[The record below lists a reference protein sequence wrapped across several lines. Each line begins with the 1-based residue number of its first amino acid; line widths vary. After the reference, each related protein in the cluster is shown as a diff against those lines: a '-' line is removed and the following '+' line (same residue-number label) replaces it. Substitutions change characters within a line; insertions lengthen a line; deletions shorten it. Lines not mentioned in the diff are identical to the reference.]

1 MQRAGLVA
9 GELFAGY
16 RIERVLGRGGM
27 GTVYLAAH
35 PRLPRQIALKLLSRE
50 LYADEEVRARF
61 EREADVAARL
71 DHPNVVSV
79 FDRGAE
85 DHQLWI
91 SMQYVDG
98 SDAAAFRG
106 ASLDP
111 RRALHILGQTAD
123 ALDHAHESGVLHRD
137 VKPANI
143 LLTAA
148 RTGGDRV
155 LLTDFG
161 IARLRDDAHQL
172 TRTGEFLA
180 TLAYAAPEQ
189 LSGQPVDHRADQYAL
204 GCTLFALLT
213 GEAPFAATNPGAVV
227 AAHLTSPVPQ
237 ASRVAAHLPSA
248 IDAVIARAMAKDPR
262 DRFGDCTE
270 FAEAAYAAVT
280 GVRPSNGPRSVEV
293 MSSARAVASVVTP
306 TYATPQTP
314 DISPAAPQ
322 SPQALPQPPHTMPQT
337 PRAATQ
343 TTHALAHTPPPAPQT
358 APTLRAYT
366 PPHPDVPQGH
376 LAPQSL
382 AADPPSSG
390 GQHERD
396 RQRRT
401 VSSRWRALA
410 VALLVLAVVAIVG
423 VAGAAAVY
431 WKYVRP
437 HRLPAPPVWGAEQSI
452 VQAFPQ
458 LIPPNP
464 NGTAWRGARCS
475 AVAVP
480 TAEPGDP
487 VPLRQITCTHQDG
500 LIVWFSEY
508 ASGDAVGAYL
518 AAKTTQVGAR
528 PIEDHASVLVFRPL
542 DAAAPFTLAARARGT
557 KFPDTVSVEV
567 SWPNHTFEQASEQ
580 WWERA
585 PF

>member
-1 MQRAGLVA
+1 MQGAGLVT

-106 ASLDP
+106 TPLDP

-189 LSGQPVDHRADQYAL
+189 LSGHSVDHRADQYAL

-237 ASRVAAHLPSA
+237 ASRVAPHLPGA

-262 DRFGDCTE
+262 ARFGDCTE
-270 FAEAAYAAVT
+270 FARVAYEAVT
-280 GVRPSNGPRSVEV
+280 GAHPSTGSGGAEITPPPRP
-293 MSSARAVASVVTP
+293 VAS
-306 TYATPQTP
+306 ATTQQTP
-314 DISPAAPQ
+314 PRAAPQ
-322 SPQALPQPPHTMPQT
+322 AVPTIRVATAPQPQRHPEPHARSAFRSPPVVQSPTEVK
-337 PRAATQ
+337 
-343 TTHALAHTPPPAPQT
+343 THL
-358 APTLRAYT
+358 
-366 PPHPDVPQGH
+366 PPHATHNPV
-376 LAPQSL
+376 
-382 AADPPSSG
+382 
-390 GQHERD
+390 GQP
-396 RQRRT
+396 RT

-410 VALLVLAVVAIVG
+410 VALLVLAVVVVVG
-423 VAGAAAVY
+423 VVGAAAVY

-437 HRLPAPPVWGAEQSI
+437 NRLPPPPSWGAEQSI
-452 VQAFPQ
+452 VRAFPQ
-458 LIPPNP
+458 LIPPGP
-464 NGTAWRGARCS
+464 NGTAWRGAHCS
-475 AVAVP
+475 AVAAP

-487 VPLRQITCTHQDG
+487 VPLRQITCTDRDA
-500 LIVWFSEY
+500 LTVWFSEY
-508 ASGDAVGAYL
+508 AASGDVGTYL
-518 AAKTTQVGAR
+518 ATKTTQVGDR
-528 PIEDHASVLVFRPL
+528 PIGNDGSVAVFQPRN
-542 DAAAPFTLAARARGT
+542 AAGPSTLTARALGSGY
-557 KFPDTVSVEV
+557 PDTMLMEI
-567 SWPNHTFEQASEQ
+567 SWPNHSFEQAREQ
-580 WWERA
+580 WWEQA

>member
-1 MQRAGLVA
+1 MQGARLVA

-79 FDRGAE
+79 FDRGAQ

-106 ASLDP
+106 TPLDP

-237 ASRVAAHLPSA
+237 ASRVVAHLPSA
-248 IDAVIARAMAKDPR
+248 IDAVIARAMAKDP
-262 DRFGDCTE
+262 DHRFGDCTE

-280 GVRPSNGPRSVEV
+280 GVRPSAPPHP
-293 MSSARAVASVVTP
+293 MSQHSSRAV
-306 TYATPQTP
+306 
-314 DISPAAPQ
+314 
-322 SPQALPQPPHTMPQT
+322 PQP
-337 PRAATQ
+337 
-343 TTHALAHTPPPAPQT
+343 

-366 PPHPDVPQGH
+366 PPRPVASQGH
-376 LAPQSL
+376 RAPTSP
-382 AADPPSSG
+382 AAVATHSPSTEAQHDPVRP
-390 GQHERD
+390 
-396 RQRRT
+396 RRT
-401 VSSRWRALA
+401 VSSRWRVLA

-423 VAGAAAVY
+423 MAAAAAIY

-437 HRLPAPPVWGAEQSI
+437 HRLPAPPVWGAEHSI

-458 LIPPNP
+458 LIPPSP

-508 ASGDAVGAYL
+508 AGSDEVGAYL
-518 AAKTTQVGAR
+518 AAKTTQVGVR
-528 PIEDHASVLVFRPL
+528 PLGDDGSVLQFRPR
-542 DAAAPFTLAARARGT
+542 DAAAPFTLAARARGAR
-557 KFPDTVSVEV
+557 FPDTVSVEV